1 MAQATYKDMKETM
14 QAREQTYQRQAFS
27 TTVNERVF
35 LGATLLCILIGVAIP
50 SSLLVEWLRHNGE
63 IAVDQLDQLLL
74 GATIFRV
81 ALVLVGISLVVLAR
95 TPLWRT
101 DAPALPVRSFAG
113 VEVLSIAIVCAIAL
127 GLRLFMLNRG
137 LWLDEIITYVDFG
150 KSMPLGEIASTY
162 TSENQHFLF
171 SLAARTSI
179 LIFGDSAW
187 SLRLPAVI
195 FGVASIWALY
205 LLACEVT
212 TRQEA
217 LLASILMTFSYH
229 HIWFSQNARG
239 YTALLFWTL
248 LSSYF
253 FIRGLQKGTAREW
266 LLYAASAALGA
277 YTHTTIIFLIMGQF
291 LSYLFIVFSGRYR
304 PPSQRWTPFFLGFC
318 FAGLFTILL
327 YSFAIPQYFGLL
339 VEESTVSAW
348 KNPLWTVL
356 EFARGIQIGLGSS
369 LLLIPALV
377 VFGVGMVS
385 YLRSRPIMVAL
396 LLLPVAICTLVVVG
410 LGHHLWPRFF
420 FFAMGFGLLIA
431 VRGTWVIGAT
441 AASWLELAAPMQKGA
456 GALLTVLMIVA
467 SALTIPMA
475 YGPKQDYEAALTYVE
490 ANREPSDEV
499 AVFGLANF
507 AYRELYTT
515 DWQVIE
521 SVEDLSALRSDDHAT
536 WVVFTFLPE
545 AEAVYPELVALLHQ
559 DFTEVRQFPGT
570 VNHGTVYVLK
580 TASAS
585 GS

>member
-1 MAQATYKDMKETM
+1 M
-14 QAREQTYQRQAFS
+14 QAREQTYQRSAFS
-27 TTVNERVF
+27 TTLNERLF
-35 LGATLLCILIGVAIP
+35 LGVTLLCILIGVATP
-50 SSLLVEWLRHNGE
+50 SALLVELMRDTGE
-63 IAVDQLDQLLL
+63 IAAEYYDQLLL

-81 ALVLVGISLVVLAR
+81 ALVLVGISLAVVAR
-95 TPLWRT
+95 TPLWHSDDSVR
-101 DAPALPVRSFAG
+101 LPETAFTR
-113 VEVLSIAIVCAIAL
+113 VEVLSLAAICAIAL
-127 GLRLFMLNRG
+127 ILRLFMLNSG
-137 LWLDEIITYVDFG
+137 LWLDEILTYVQFG

-187 SLRLPAVI
+187 SLRLPAAL

-205 LLACEVT
+205 KLACEVT

-217 LLASILMTFSYH
+217 LLASLLMTFSYH

-277 YTHTTIIFLIMGQF
+277 YTHTTIIFLILGHF

-304 PPSQRWTPFFLGFC
+304 SPAQRWRPFFLGFC

-348 KNPLWTVL
+348 KNPLWTLL

-369 LLLIPALV
+369 LLLLPALV
-377 VFGVGMVS
+377 VFGVGVVS
-385 YLRSRPIMVAL
+385 YLRSRPIVVAL
-396 LLLPVAICTLVVVG
+396 LFLPVMICALLVVA

-420 FFAMGFGLLIA
+420 FFAMGFGVLVA
-431 VRGTWVIGAT
+431 VRGTWVLGAT
-441 AASWLELAAPMQKGA
+441 AASWLGLGASLQKWA
-456 GALLTVLMIVA
+456 GALVTALMIVA
-467 SALTIPMA
+467 SALSIPMA
-475 YGPKQDYEAALTYVE
+475 YGPKQDYEGALAYIE
-490 ANREPSDEV
+490 SNREPQDVV
-499 AVFGLANF
+499 AILGLATF
-507 AYRELYTT
+507 AYRELYAT

-521 SVEDLSALRSDDHAT
+521 SAEELNALRSDNQET
-536 WVVFTFLPE
+536 WVVATFLPE
-545 AEAVYPELVALLHQ
+545 LEAVYPDIVALLHQ

-570 VNHGTVYVLK
+570 VNHGTVHVLK
-580 TASAS
+580 TTAAT
-585 GS
+585 GSQ